1 MLQKIQETAEFLRG
15 KITTAP
21 ETAII
26 LGTGLGSLVNEITDK
41 YEIEYKDI
49 PNFPLSTVE
58 GHSGKLIFGKLGNKE
73 IMAKNIRKYLELN
86 DMTQTDLCNALGL
99 KFMTV
104 SDWVNA
110 KSYPRIDKIEMM
122 ANYFGISKADLVEEH
137 TDKEEYY
144 IDPKTAQIA
153 QEIKDSKE
161 LTALFDVQREMS
173 PEDLQT
179 VYQLALA
186 LKRKEG

>member
-1 MLQKIQETAEFLRG
+1 M
-15 KITTAP
+15 
-21 ETAII
+21 
-26 LGTGLGSLVNEITDK
+26 S
-41 YEIEYKDI
+41 
-49 PNFPLSTVE
+49 
-58 GHSGKLIFGKLGNKE
+58 LGNKE
-73 IMAKNIRKYLELN
+73 IMAKNIRRYLELN
-86 DMTQTDLCNALGL
+86 DMTQTDLCNALNL

-137 TDKEEYY
+137 TDKDEYY
-144 IDPKTAQIA
+144 IDPQTARIA
-153 QEIKDSKE
+153 QEIKDSQE
-161 LTALFDVQREMS
+161 LSALFDVGRSMS